1 MKNQR
6 YRIKPDPDNIYINGC
21 LFKYGFEVR
30 NDRRAEQR
38 LAKQLGFESDDE
50 DLGDF
55 ETSEN
60 ATELIDWEI

>member
-6 YRIKPDPDNIYINGC
+6 YRIKQDPGNIYINGC
-21 LFKYGFEVR
+21 LVKYGFEVR
-30 NDRRAEQR
+30 NEQR
-38 LAKQLGFESDDE
+38 LAKQLGFESNDDE

-55 ETSEN
+55 ETSES